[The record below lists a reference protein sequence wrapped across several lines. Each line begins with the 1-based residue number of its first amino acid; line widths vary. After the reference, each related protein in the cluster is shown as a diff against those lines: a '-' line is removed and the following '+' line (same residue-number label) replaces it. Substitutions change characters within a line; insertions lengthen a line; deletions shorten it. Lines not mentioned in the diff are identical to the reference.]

1 MAEPLHIL
9 LAEDDEMF
17 GNILRDYLVLNGHNV
32 MLCRN
37 GEEARNEFVSN
48 DYDLIITDVM
58 MPVKDG
64 FTFVNELRKINKIVP
79 VIYLTARNQK
89 EDIVRGYK
97 SGADDYITKPF
108 DSEVLLLK
116 IQAVTARQRN
126 TINNHTPEH
135 ISIGNYIFIP
145 AERVLQLDENRERLS
160 PRESALLSLLLSR
173 KNELVD
179 RSVILKE
186 IWGDDSYFN
195 NRSLDVYITKLRKR
209 FSGDPCVQLE
219 SVYSGGVK
227 ISQKR

>member
-126 TINNHTPEH
+126 SASNHVPEH
-135 ISIGNYIFIP
+135 IAVGNYIFISS
-145 AERVLQLDENRERLS
+145 ERVLQRDETRERLS

-209 FSGDPCVQLE
+209 LQSDDKIVIE
-219 SVYSGGVK
+219 SLYGGGVR
-227 ISQKR
+227 IVC

>member
-37 GEEARNEFVSN
+37 GEEARSEFVRN

-116 IQAVTARQRN
+116 IQAVTSRHRN
-126 TINNHTPEH
+126 SVSNHTPEQ
-135 ISIGNYIFIP
+135 IAIGNYVFIP

-209 FSGDPCVQLE
+209 LSADSSVQIE
-219 SVYSGGVK
+219 SIYGGGVRIVLK
-227 ISQKR
+227 